1 MSATQQII
9 NIGALPN
16 DGQGDPLRT
25 AFEKINNNFSSLF
38 NTFTNTSNAYTNGNA
53 QGQIIFTAPAN
64 TFSQGV
70 FYIQSAE
77 VVGANSQAI
86 SLLSTVS
93 TDTTDVNYSATGF
106 TYFGACLSNF
116 DMIVVNGTVQ
126 IRANPLVDETL
137 IHFIGSQIMWIGNAV
152 LGQSLALDGYVNSVL
167 ATEADNNITTEQ

>member
-9 NIGALPN
+9 NIGTLPN

-38 NTFTNTSNAYTNGNA
+38 NTFTNTSSTYTNGNT

-64 TFSQGV
+64 TFSQGL

-77 VVGANSQAI
+77 TVGANSQAI
-86 SLLSTVS
+86 SILSQLSPDLVHVTF
-93 TDTTDVNYSATGF
+93 TATGF
-106 TYFGACLSNF
+106 TFYGACLSTF
-116 DMIVVNGTVQ
+116 DMNVVNGNVQ
-126 IRANPLVDETL
+126 IRANPLVNETL

-152 LGQSLALDGYVNSVL
+152 SGQDIALDGYVNSVL
-167 ATEADNNITTEQ
+167 ATEADNNITTE